1 MRQLHRCHPLDCCQL
16 PINNKYTDGAIID
29 HSGATI
35 VYTPTSHAEIRSHI
49 KILFHKDLKTQRIKT
64 RFSKEIAGFVGFRRD
79 HANLGVPPHEE
90 IIRYLETVTVFRDTF
105 SAPATF
111 FNLVDRI
118 HATISQ
124 IHAKL
129 PLRRDYQPGAK
140 STSWKHALTF
150 AEQTIVNNPCTSN
163 LLPVRVKR

>member
-1 MRQLHRCHPLDCCQL
+1 MRQLHRCHSLDCCQL
-16 PINNKYTDGAIID
+16 PLNNKYTDGAVID
-29 HSGATI
+29 HYGATI

-64 RFSKEIAGFVGFRRD
+64 RVSKETPCFIGFRRD

-105 SAPATF
+105 SATETF
-111 FNLVDRI
+111 FTLVDRI

-124 IHAKL
+124 LHAKL

-140 STSWKHALTF
+140 STSWKHALTY
-150 AEQTIVNNPCTSN
+150 AEQTIVNNPRTSN
-163 LLPVRVKR
+163 LLPV